1 MLETT
6 YVIRT
11 VEERELDQVENI
23 NLRCLPEN
31 YSRFFYLDI
40 LHRFPQTF
48 LVAIKNG
55 VVAGYIMC
63 RVERGFSELRRF
75 GISKKGHIVSIA
87 VLPEHQRKGIGKAL
101 VEKALEGMLY
111 YGVSEFYLEVR
122 IGNKPAID
130 LYKKLDFKVIR
141 RIVGYYRDG
150 EDANVMAKKMVN

>member
-1 MLETT
+1 VLEST
-6 YVIRT
+6 YQIRT

-40 LHRFPQTF
+40 LHRFPKTF

-55 VVAGYIMC
+55 VVSGYIMC

-75 GISKKGHIVSIA
+75 GISKKGHIVSVA
-87 VLPEHQRKGIGKAL
+87 VLPEHQRKGIGEAL
-101 VEKALEGMLY
+101 VEKALEGMY
-111 YGVSEFYLEVR
+111 FYGVGESYLEVR

-130 LYKKLDFKVIR
+130 LYDKLGFKVIR

-150 EDANVMAKKMVN
+150 EDAYVMAKKR

>member
-1 MLETT
+1 MLEPT
-6 YVIRT
+6 YQIRT
-11 VEERELDQVENI
+11 AEERELDQVENI

-40 LHRFPQTF
+40 LHRFPKAF

-75 GISKKGHIVSIA
+75 GISKKGHIVSVA
-87 VLPEHQRKGIGKAL
+87 VLPEHQRKGIGKGL
-101 VEKALEGMLY
+101 VEKALEGMIN
-111 YGVSEFYLEVR
+111 YGAGESYLEVR
-122 IGNKPAID
+122 ISNEPAID
-130 LYKKLDFKVIR
+130 LYKKLGFNIIR

-150 EDANVMAKKMVN
+150 EDAYVMAKKE